1 MKFKLFINPNSQE
14 IVEATVHRKSN
25 FSTQLEQFV
34 LSNGNSNEIPA
45 YDDKDLIMLNLE
57 NIIMFTIIENKV
69 FAICNNKQYHI
80 RKRLYQIEDT
90 LPTNF
95 WRINKSTIINRS
107 YIDQFKETKT
117 SGVNIIMTN
126 GLSDYVSR
134 RCFSKI
140 RKELN

>member
-69 FAICNNKQYHI
+69 LLSVTISNITSEK
-80 RKRLYQIEDT
+80 T
-90 LPTNF
+90 LP
-95 WRINKSTIINRS
+95 NRRYS
-107 YIDQFKETKT
+107 
-117 SGVNIIMTN
+117 
-126 GLSDYVSR
+126 LH
-134 RCFSKI
+134 
-140 RKELN
+140 

>member
-1 MKFKLFINPNSQE
+1 MKFKLFINPNGQE
-14 IVEATVHRKSN
+14 IVEATVHRKN
-25 FSTQLEQFV
+25 DFSTQLEQFV
-34 LSNGNSNEIPA
+34 LSNGNSNVISA
-45 YDDKDLIMLNLE
+45 YDDKDLIMLNLD
-57 NIIMFTIIENKV
+57 NIMMFTIIENKI

-80 RKRLYQIEDT
+80 RKRLYQIEEI

-95 WRINKSTIINRS
+95 WRINKSTIINRF
-107 YIDQFKETKT
+107 YIHEFKETKT
-117 SGVNIIMTN
+117 SGVNVIMKN

>member
-1 MKFKLFINPNSQE
+1 MKFKLFINPNSQ
-14 IVEATVHRKSN
+14 V
-25 FSTQLEQFV
+25 EQFV
-34 LSNGNSNEIPA
+34 LSNGNSNVISA
-45 YDDKDLIMLNLE
+45 YNDKDLIMLNLD
-57 NIIMFTIIENKV
+57 NIMMFTIIENKV

-80 RKRLYQIEDT
+80 RKRLYQIEEI

-117 SGVNIIMTN
+117 SGVNVIIKN